1 MEGEF
6 ADKLNNTEM
15 LTRNYTDQRNKLI
28 ALNDKMAMRY
38 LPVIIYIIVLM
49 IIGLIGN
56 SIVCIV
62 YISNKSKT
70 SVCFFILTLAL
81 LDLLNCLIGMP
92 HEIVDLRYQYMFY
105 SSTACKFLRTIEY
118 ISTVGSTV
126 VLLAVAVDRYNR
138 ICKLGSHMCSEKAK
152 KVCVVSVVLGVI
164 TSWPVPVLGGLRT
177 VDLDIEGVH
186 AVDCSIEDSM
196 KDTIY
201 PPIFYGL
208 LCMYFV
214 FCIVFF
220 GVVYSR
226 IIVFVKKRKAITR
239 QMGSSIRKD
248 EDDKQPVD
256 QDDNTNHLMPHPRA
270 CRTNSGRSDISDGS
284 IRKHKN
290 KNRIKVTRTTVIL
303 GSVTLAFIVSYLP
316 YLTIMAIRTLMSDF
330 ESELSTAADIAIKF
344 CAKSYLINN
353 AINPLIYCFLNKKF
367 RAEVRKIF
375 NSCCNKR

>member
-1 MEGEF
+1 MENIRVYNENVTNMIS
-6 ADKLNNTEM
+6 KNI
-15 LTRNYTDQRNKLI
+15 TDPINQLI
-28 ALNDKMAMRY
+28 DLNDKMAIRY
-38 LPVIIYIIVLM
+38 LPVIIYILFLM
-49 IIGLIGN
+49 LTGIIGN
-56 SIVCIV
+56 SIVCLV
-62 YISNKSKT
+62 YINNKSKT
-70 SVCFFILTLAL
+70 SVCYFILTLAL

-138 ICKLGSHMCSEKAK
+138 ICKLGSHMSSEKAK
-152 KVCVVSVVLGVI
+152 KVCFTAVIIGVI

-186 AVDCSIEDSM
+186 AVDCSIEDSV

-248 EDDKQPVD
+248 DEEKPNVVP
-256 QDDNTNHLMPHPRA
+256 DDNTNHLSPHPKA
-270 CRTNSGRSDISDGS
+270 CRTNSGRSDISAGS

-303 GSVTLAFIVSYLP
+303 GAVTLAFIVSYLP
-316 YLTIMAIRTLMSDF
+316 YLMIMAIRTLMSDF
-330 ESELSTAADIAIKF
+330 ESELDPAADIAIKF

-367 RAEVRKIF
+367 RDDVRKIF
-375 NSCCNKR
+375 KRCCK